1 MANTLLCGF
10 TEWIDQAFLKIAF
23 PEDVCIVT
31 VNTPFDGNV
40 SSGSTVLKSGAK
52 TRLVPS
58 ADISDK
64 SSLEALLNTYEF
76 EKVVFFSK
84 GLDLYSDADFEEIQH
99 LSILTTALQDFPA
112 CELIVLHGVNRQHI
126 GKPVEDRIIRDA
138 MKGIHDECLQHG
150 MECLF
155 LSCPWIYSM
164 DAAALTTSLKSFL
177 HPLGE
182 EKIFSFPF
190 SKEQEVRFISSDD
203 LAELLYRIFDRFMT
217 REVAISISLGIPLT
231 AEEVGNTLT
240 ALQAGTEAVYD
251 SLVSPERLTSVDSIL
266 RDRYG
271 WFQQHD
277 FLSDVKELIPLIPE
291 AELTTGS
298 KSFFEKLLEKTDRS
312 YVHPVRMAIEL
323 GIGFIIMELLNRL
336 TRIQVQFK
344 LVDFRLMY
352 IAVMGLMYNIP
363 MGLSAAALAS
373 ISLIIAYQNEGVGTL
388 TLFYEP
394 TNWFAFIAYFLM
406 GAVCGY
412 IRSKDRGELKFAAQ
426 ESELLRGK
434 YRFLRNLFLETQE
447 EKHEYRQQILNSQDS
462 FGKIFRITQ
471 ELDVIS
477 PHLIFLHALSVI
489 EEIMENKTVTIY
501 SVGHNKDFARL
512 EAQSRDMNAPR
523 SLELSDWTD
532 ITETIRKDGLWTN
545 KEVKNDRPMY
555 AAGVIRNEEVVL
567 LVMIWKA
574 QFGQMSLYY
583 SNLLKILCGLISTS
597 LLRSLDYQM
606 LTRKDRYY
614 EGTILMRERPFM
626 EELEIA
632 QTMRQSRIAN
642 YSLQTLSVS
651 GNAKEINEK
660 LSGKFRETD
669 MAALVDGKVYLL
681 ISQSTPQGVAILRDR
696 FGKMGISV
704 EDADFEETIEKIKK
718 ITETGEN

>member
-23 PEDVCIVT
+23 PEDLCIVT